1 MIFQNLLYLIIINA
15 SVPTI
20 DFDPANVKMYQNDKS
35 GKRITVRSVSWN
47 EFKNKIDKRHR
58 SKGFWYAVA
67 QGVAA
72 GYAGNSSAVTA
83 TNNGTIAVTNQY
95 SNANALYAQQIA
107 NQYVQSY
114 ENALAEEMSVLSDS
128 YLVADDLNPGF
139 YLSGFVLFDNNSS
152 EEAEVV
158 IPVNGQDFVFRFS
171 DLENKES
178 GS

>member
-15 SVPTI
+15 SVLTI

-139 YLSGFVLFDNNSS
+139 YLSGFVL
-152 EEAEVV
+152 
-158 IPVNGQDFVFRFS
+158 
-171 DLENKES
+171 L
-178 GS
+178 

>member
-1 MIFQNLLYLIIINA
+1 M
-15 SVPTI
+15 
-20 DFDPANVKMYQNDKS
+20 
-35 GKRITVRSVSWN
+35 
-47 EFKNKIDKRHR
+47 
-58 SKGFWYAVA
+58 
-67 QGVAA
+67 AA

-139 YLSGFVLFDNNSS
+139 YLSGFVL
-152 EEAEVV
+152 
-158 IPVNGQDFVFRFS
+158 
-171 DLENKES
+171 L
-178 GS
+178 